1 MIPLY
6 SKLEEHAHL
15 NVRKAAQTDD
25 RQVYERSIF
34 PGIFD
39 ATAQQSYMEN
49 TEAYTQLFLDADKYR
64 SVCLALADKLYRELH
79 SKKTE

>member
-1 MIPLY
+1 MR
-6 SKLEEHAHL
+6 KDE

-39 ATAQQSYMEN
+39 ATAQQSYIEN
-49 TEAYTQLFLDADKYR
+49 TKAYTQLFVDADKYR
-64 SVCLALADKLYRELH
+64 SVCLALADKLYKERESNSSPLLKEQH
-79 SKKTE
+79 E

>member
-1 MIPLY
+1 MR
-6 SKLEEHAHL
+6 KDAD
-15 NVRKAAQTDD
+15 VRKAAQTDD

-49 TEAYTQLFLDADKYR
+49 TEAYTQLFQDADKYR

-79 SKKTE
+79 KKNISD